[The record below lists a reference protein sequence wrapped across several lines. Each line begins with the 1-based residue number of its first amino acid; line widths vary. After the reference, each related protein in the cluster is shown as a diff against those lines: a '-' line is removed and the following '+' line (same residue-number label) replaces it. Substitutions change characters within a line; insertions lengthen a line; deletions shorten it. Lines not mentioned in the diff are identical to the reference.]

1 MCFNAGIGIDADTVA
16 WVEARQGIKRRL
28 GHAAFA
34 AGAVLESVRSA
45 RAPHV
50 IRIDG
55 VDATFRSV
63 VLALGRPYA
72 WWGPRPLDLI
82 PGAALE
88 GRLHWMGLR
97 TTRVDRVAAVVLGAL
112 AGGRHTGL
120 GAVAGGVEPE
130 RLRLTSARAGARA
143 GGRRAAR
150 APPRGRVPGR
160 RVAAGPR
167 RLPGPESGGAA
178 RPLRPSGRRR
188 SGARRCGPTRS

>member
-34 AGAVLESVRSA
+34 TGAVLESVRSA

-112 AGGRHTGL
+112 TGGRHTGL
-120 GAVAGGVEPE
+120 GAVAGGAEPE
-130 RLRLTSARAGARA
+130 RLRLTGAQPVHVQVDGEPLGRHLTVEFRGGGSLRAL
-143 GGRRAAR
+143 
-150 APPRGRVPGR
+150 VP
-160 RVAAGPR
+160 VPA
-167 RLPGPESGGAA
+167 
-178 RPLRPSGRRR
+178 
-188 SGARRCGPTRS
+188 